1 MRGPNE
7 GQSLK
12 ILTRELMRGQI
23 LSQQIFSQHL
33 LFCTMLLPNMNRQ
46 GENGTHWCGRF
57 DGNQENIIQMIT
69 VQTPRVS
76 EQRETGSWDKVAKT
90 EGLKSGSQNKYYSH

>member
-12 ILTRELMRGQI
+12 VLTRELIPVHI
-23 LSQQIFSQHL
+23 LSQQIFFQHL
-33 LFCTMLLPNMNRQ
+33 LFCTMLLPNMNRY

-76 EQRETGSWDKVAKT
+76 EQRETGSWNKVAKT
-90 EGLKSGSQNKYYSH
+90 EGLKSGSQNK

>member
-12 ILTRELMRGQI
+12 VLTRELTPVQI
-23 LSQQIFSQHL
+23 LSWQIFFQHL
-33 LFCTMLLPNMNRQ
+33 LFCTMLFPNMNRY
-46 GENGTHWCGRF
+46 GENGAHWCGRF
-57 DGNQENIIQMIT
+57 YGNQEYIIQMIT

-76 EQRETGSWDKVAKT
+76 EQRETGSWNEVAKT
-90 EGLKSGSQNKYYSH
+90 AGLKSDSQNK